1 MRLNKQLIQD
11 ELLIVRCQQGD
22 RQALEDLVRLY
33 EKRLLYYIR
42 RLVSNEQDA
51 WNILQDTWLKVLRSI
66 DRLKD
71 PRLLTVW
78 LYHITRNTIMDY
90 RRGKYA
96 DILRFQQDDV
106 VPDFPDDEA
115 PMSFENAQLVH
126 HALGQLLPPHREVLT
141 LHFLEGLPL
150 EAIAA
155 IINTSIG
162 TVKSRLFYAK
172 QNLKKQIEKE
182 MHNEK

>member
-1 MRLNKQLIQD
+1 MSLNKRVIQD

-42 RLVSNEQDA
+42 RLVDNEQDA
-51 WNILQDTWLKVLRSI
+51 WNILQETWLKVLRAI
-66 DRLKD
+66 DRLKE
-71 PRLLTVW
+71 PKLLTVW
-78 LYHITRNTIMDY
+78 LYHIARNTIMDY

-96 DILRFQQDDV
+96 DMLRFQQDDLM
-106 VPDFPDDEA
+106 PDIPDDTA
-115 PMSFENAQLVH
+115 SMSLENAQLVH
-126 HALGQLLPPHREVLT
+126 HALGQLSPPHREVLT
-141 LHFLEGLPL
+141 LHFLEELPL

-155 IINTSIG
+155 IINTSVG

>member
-1 MRLNKQLIQD
+1 LRLNKQLIQD

-42 RLVSNEQDA
+42 KLVSNEQDA

-90 RRGKYA
+90 HRGKYA
-96 DILRFQQDDV
+96 DILRFQQDDC
-106 VPDFPDDEA
+106 EA
-115 PMSFENAQLVH
+115 SLPNDSAPILIDNVQLVH
-126 HALGQLLPPHREVLT
+126 HCLGQLSPPHREVLT
-141 LHFLEGLPL
+141 LHFLEEMPL

-155 IINTSIG
+155 ITNTSVG

-172 QNLKKQIEKE
+172 QNLKIQIEKE

>member
-42 RLVSNEQDA
+42 RLVGNEQDA

-66 DRLKD
+66 DRLRD

-78 LYHITRNTIMDY
+78 LYHIARNTIMDY

-96 DILRFQQDDV
+96 DILRFQQDDLM
-106 VPDFPDDEA
+106 PDIPDDAE
-115 PMSFENAQLVH
+115 SILLENVQLVH
-126 HALGQLLPPHREVLT
+126 YALGQLSPPHREVLT
-141 LHFLEGLPL
+141 LHFLEELPL

-155 IINTSIG
+155 ITNTSVG

-172 QNLKKQIEKE
+172 QNLKIQIEKE